1 MSMTGRRQS
10 LTASVRSSE
19 LGVSEVP
26 PNPIYN
32 RSTGVDLDGR
42 LLAPYDLRVGCF
54 DLDAVSAVA
63 GLEKSS

>member
-1 MSMTGRRQS
+1 MSVTGGGNRR
-10 LTASVRSSE
+10 LLRLRSSE

-26 PNPIYN
+26 PKPIYN

-42 LLAPYDLRVGCF
+42 SLAPYDMTVGCF
-54 DLDAVSAVA
+54 DSDAVSAVA

>member
-1 MSMTGRRQS
+1 
-10 LTASVRSSE
+10 
-19 LGVSEVP
+19 LGASEVP